1 MILRRIQFVLEKT
14 TAILESFIIDIE
26 SISGY
31 IIGALIAGIIGVAT
45 AFYDRKLS
53 RKQKHLED
61 LQRQLNIISLVVNDP
76 VGLYWP
82 TRSADTERCPG
93 RGPSTTPNTYPLEK
107 YTIGTHQVIYTVGKE
122 TIAEIPNNTLYEDFK
137 KHFPELS
144 MRLNEWQQKVRTDG
158 PRILKAYYD
167 ICDALYADT
176 YSLNI
181 SIRGKSGLAYSINGG
196 YPFDA
201 AALNILLGI
210 DEKLWPNLKNS
221 VGPNIADVN
230 KIVKKYENRTEVST
244 ITTLLKEFHKLR
256 TKCDEA
262 IEEVGVTTHLNGRC
276 KFL

>member
-1 MILRRIQFVLEKT
+1 MILRRIQLVLEKM
-14 TAILESFIIDIE
+14 TAILQSFIIDIE

-61 LQRQLNIISLVVNDP
+61 LQRQLDIISLVVNDP

-82 TRSADTERCPG
+82 TWSPDTERCPV
-93 RGPSTTPNTYPLEK
+93 RGSTPNTYPLQK
-107 YTIGTHQVIYTVGKE
+107 YTIGTHQVTYTVGKE

-144 MRLNEWQQKVRTDG
+144 KCLDEWQQKVRRDG
-158 PRILKAYYD
+158 PMILKAYYD

-176 YSLNI
+176 HDLNI
-181 SIRGKSGLAYSINGG
+181 SIREKSGLAYPIEEG

-201 AALNILLGI
+201 AALNILLKI
-210 DEKLWPNLKNS
+210 DEKYWPNLRNS
-221 VGPNIADVN
+221 VGQMIGDVKMIA
-230 KIVKKYENRTEVST
+230 KKYVNRTEVST
-244 ITTLLKEFHKLR
+244 ITKLSDEFNQLKI
-256 TKCDEA
+256 KCDKA
-262 IEEVGVTTHLNGRC
+262 IEEVGVTTHLKGKC

>member
-1 MILRRIQFVLEKT
+1 M
-14 TAILESFIIDIE
+14 TAILESFIVDME

-61 LQRQLNIISLVVNDP
+61 LQRQLGIIRLVVNDP
-76 VGLYWP
+76 VRLYGP
-82 TRSADTERCPG
+82 TLSADGERCPV
-93 RGPSTTPNTYPLEK
+93 RGPGTAPNTYPLEE
-107 YTIGTHQVIYTVGKE
+107 YTIGTHQVIHTVGKE
-122 TIAEIPNNTLYEDFK
+122 TMAEIPNNTLYEDFK